1 MKITKEQYD
10 RAKKSL
16 PKLQKAQEIV
26 TAWEKAVAGETR
38 EVSRVQITPSGAE
51 VTYKKEVPGA
61 QGGSGRGA
69 A

>member
-1 MKITKEQYD
+1 VKITKEQYEK
-10 RAKKSL
+10 AKANL

-38 EVSRVQITPSGAE
+38 EVSRITVTPFGAE
-51 VTYKKEVPGA
+51 VTYKKEESRVESEA
-61 QGGSGRGA
+61 GRGA